1 MQWWSAVGALGR
13 FMMRAGAVILLFVAY
28 QLWGTGLATMRAQN
42 DLTRTFDALLAATPT
57 TTPPS
62 TPTTTATTPALAP
75 TTTVATAPV
84 DLPAPEPGG
93 PVGRLSIPRIGVD
106 KIIVQGVDLKWLQKG
121 PGHFPQTPLPGQP
134 GNSAIAGH
142 RTTYDAPFNRI
153 DELDPGDTITVTTV
167 QGTFLYVVDA
177 HPGERGMEGHR
188 IVGPNDV
195 SILDQGSSNKLTL
208 MACNPKFSAS
218 QRIVVTATLTSPP
231 APPTPLP
238 TDMGVTTDAS
248 IDALAGG
255 DSSAWPAAMLLS
267 AITIAA
273 WFGVW
278 FTARRWKRL
287 PAYLLGTPVV
297 LVLMFFA
304 FEQIAKLLPASY

>member
-1 MQWWSAVGALGR
+1 MQWWRAVGALGR

-28 QLWGTGLATMRAQN
+28 QLWGTGLSTMRAQ
-42 DLTRTFDALLAATPT
+42 DQLGRTFDSMLSATP
-57 TTPPS
+57 S
-62 TPTTTATTPALAP
+62 TVPDTVPDAP
-75 TTTVATAPV
+75 TTTTTPAPETA
-84 DLPAPEPGG
+84 APEPGE
-93 PVGRLSIPRIGVD
+93 PVARLSIPRIGVD
-106 KIIVQGVDLKWLQKG
+106 KIVVQGVDLKWLKKG
-121 PGHFPQTPLPGQP
+121 PGHFPQTPLPGQH

-177 HPGERGMEGHR
+177 HPGEHGMAGHR

-195 SILDQGSSNKLTL
+195 SILDQGATDKLTL
-208 MACNPKFSAS
+208 MACTPKYSAA
-218 QRIVVTATLTSPP
+218 QRIVVTATLTSPV
-231 APPTPLP
+231 APSTPLP
-238 TDMGVTTDAS
+238 DDMGVTVDAS
-248 IDALAGG
+248 IDPLAGG
-255 DSSAWPAAMLLS
+255 DPSAWPGAIALSLL
-267 AITIAA
+267 TIGA

-278 FTARRWKRL
+278 FAARRWKRL

-304 FEQIAKLLPASY
+304 FEQIARLLPASY